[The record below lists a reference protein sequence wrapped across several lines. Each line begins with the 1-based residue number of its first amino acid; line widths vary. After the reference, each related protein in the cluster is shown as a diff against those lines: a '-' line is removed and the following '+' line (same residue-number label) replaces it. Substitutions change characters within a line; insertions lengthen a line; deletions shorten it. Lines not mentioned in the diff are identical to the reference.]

1 VELNWCLFSLLPP
14 VGFGSGLTGPHEALG
29 GAHSAF
35 RTKTNAV
42 EDGVNALEEFRVDT
56 GKEGMMPAE
65 WVDFKSV
72 KAKVSMETVL
82 SHYDVRLRRVGVDEF
97 RGKCPL
103 PTHSSARSNDSFSV
117 SFTRNVWSCQST
129 SCIAARSG
137 RVGGNVFDFV
147 AEMERCSIREAA
159 LRLDRSLAES
169 LLPLATPANK
179 EPVPYTSENRPL
191 SFTLRNIDHQHC
203 YVLSR
208 GLSEQTARY
217 FGVGYYDGH
226 GFLRGRVVIPIHNED
241 GELVAYSGRAID
253 QTEPKYR
260 LPAGFRKSHLLFNL
274 HRAIRKGDPT
284 LILVEGFFDTF
295 KIHQAGHHNVAALMG
310 SKLSDRQAD
319 LIGTYFDQVILMLD
333 ADGAGKAATAAAA
346 TALSPILVVQ
356 IVELVSGTQPDQ
368 LASEEINQLLRGFAH
383 DVPTPDR

>member
-1 VELNWCLFSLLPP
+1 
-14 VGFGSGLTGPHEALG
+14 
-29 GAHSAF
+29 
-35 RTKTNAV
+35 
-42 EDGVNALEEFRVDT
+42 
-56 GKEGMMPAE
+56 MMPAE

-82 SHYDVRLRRVGVDEF
+82 SYYDVRLRRVGVDEF

-117 SFTRNVWSCQST
+117 SFTRNAWSCQSV

-159 LRLDRSLAES
+159 LRLDRSLTEN
-169 LLPLATPANK
+169 LLPLATPGNK
-179 EPVPYTSENRPL
+179 EPVPSASENRPL
-191 SFTLRNIDHQHC
+191 SFTLRNIDHQHS
-203 YVLSR
+203 YVISR
-208 GLSEQTARY
+208 GLSAQTARY
-217 FGVGYYDGH
+217 FGLGYYDGN
-226 GFLRGRVVIPIHNED
+226 GFLRGRVVIPIHNEY

-253 QTEPKYR
+253 EAEPKYR
-260 LPAGFRKSHLLFNL
+260 LPAGFHKSHVLFNL
-274 HRAIRKGDPT
+274 HRVIQSRDHT
-284 LILVEGFFDTF
+284 LIVVEGFFDTF
-295 KIHQAGHHNVAALMG
+295 KTHQAGHHNVAALMG

-333 ADGAGKAATAAAA
+333 ADEAGKAAADEAG
-346 TALSPILVVQ
+346 TALSSILSVQ
-356 IVELVSGTQPDQ
+356 IVELASGTQPDQ
-368 LASEEINQLLRGFAH
+368 LASEEINQLLGGLDH

>member
-1 VELNWCLFSLLPP
+1 MS
-14 VGFGSGLTGPHEALG
+14 
-29 GAHSAF
+29 
-35 RTKTNAV
+35 
-42 EDGVNALEEFRVDT
+42 
-56 GKEGMMPAE
+56 AE
-65 WVDFKSV
+65 WVDFKSI
-72 KAKVSMETVL
+72 KGKVSMETVL
-82 SHYDVRLRRVGVDEF
+82 SYYDVRLRRVGADEF

-103 PTHSSARSNDSFSV
+103 PTHSSTSSNDSFSV
-117 SFTRNVWSCQST
+117 SFTRNAWSCQSA

-159 LRLDRSLAES
+159 LHLQHSLTENQI
-169 LLPLATPANK
+169 PRATSGNE
-179 EPVPYTSENRPL
+179 EPVAYTPENRPL
-191 SFTLRNIDHQHC
+191 SFILRNIDYRHP
-203 YVLSR
+203 YVASR
-208 GLSEQTARY
+208 GLSEYTARY
-217 FGVGYYDGH
+217 FGVGYYEGN
-226 GFLRGRVVIPIHNED
+226 GLFRGRVVIPIHNEH

-274 HRAIRKGDPT
+274 HRAIQKGNRT

-310 SKLSDRQAD
+310 SKLSERQAD
-319 LIGTYFDQVILMLD
+319 LIGTYFDQIILMLD
-333 ADGAGKAATAAAA
+333 ADEAGKAASTALA
-346 TALSPILVVQ
+346 TALSSILTVQ

-368 LASEEINQLLRGFAH
+368 LASEEINQLLGGFAH